1 MCEYFFAKKTGRV
14 HSRRMNPQRN
24 AEVAFPRRP
33 MNILTPLTLPAGFRL
48 PISGRFSPPAN
59 PRTMLRRLLIPL
71 ACLCLWASLFAAPVP
86 VPGDAPVPVD
96 RLRLGNTNVL
106 AMTGTWRF
114 SLEHGISPAVRGEL
128 PADTPVPDF
137 ATSDAS
143 DASWT
148 NILVPANWE
157 IEGFSLLT
165 FQERPA
171 TSHDI
176 GLYRR
181 MVEIPASFAGKA
193 VLWHFD
199 GAYDGAEVFVN
210 GQRCGYHESG
220 FTAFNIDVTKALK
233 PGQRNLFAVRLYKD
247 TSSASLDHGDFW
259 VLGGIYR
266 ETYLVAL
273 PPLHA
278 EDVTVVTDLDDQYKD
293 ATLKSSVRVAG
304 PAGAHFVLTGE
315 LRSLDGATVPT
326 PAMRTAGDIGA
337 DGSATVSLSA
347 PVTAPKLW
355 NAEKPNLYYV
365 FYRLADGNQTIVER
379 VQDRIGFRKLENKG
393 GVQQLNGVPVKYT
406 GICRMEEFTPYGHA
420 LNEECW
426 KTDIILMKADN
437 INAIRLSH
445 YDHAERF
452 MELCDEAG
460 FYLLDEIPA
469 CWIASEVREASR
481 TWAYVLRTKET
492 LDRDK
497 NRPSVVAWACG
508 NESGY
513 GVNNQAMFDYA
524 KAHDSTRPAFISQQN
539 QGQNPRTDFEDY
551 HYPSIQ
557 QLRNMANPNH
567 AKIPVIITEQ
577 HSTDVGAAEVTNFWN
592 IIWPAD
598 NMAGSFIW
606 EWQAQ
611 GMYDKFPE
619 RWSIPTRGLVN
630 DPKTGFRNAHGFGP
644 VTADRQITPMFD
656 FLKAVYSPVLSLA
669 TEIASAGG
677 QCVVPLQNRY
687 SFTDL
692 GELTCRWQALAGDK
706 VLASGESH
714 IAAKPR
720 TSVDASF
727 PATAG
732 MDTLRLEFIHPDGRS
747 VYAINLRIKS

>member
-1 MCEYFFAKKTGRV
+1 MRLQFTNLRCVSLRETA
-14 HSRRMNPQRN
+14 
-24 AEVAFPRRP
+24 
-33 MNILTPLTLPAGFRL
+33 PLHLLLPF
-48 PISGRFSPPAN
+48 
-59 PRTMLRRLLIPL
+59 
-71 ACLCLWASLFAAPVP
+71 ACLCLAASVFAAPVP
-86 VPGDAPVPVD
+86 VPGEAPVPVD
-96 RLRLGNTNVL
+96 RLRPGNTNVIP
-106 AMTGTWRF
+106 MTGTWRF
-114 SLEHGISPAVRGEL
+114 RLEHGVSPAVKGQL
-128 PADTPVPDF
+128 PADAAVPDF
-137 ATSDAS
+137 ATPEGSDAG
-143 DASWT
+143 WT

-157 IEGFSLLT
+157 IEGFSMMT

-181 MVEIPASFAGKA
+181 TVEIPAAFAGKT

-199 GAYDGAEVFVN
+199 GAYDGAELFVN

-273 PPLHA
+273 PKLHVD
-278 EDVTVVTDLDDQYKD
+278 DVTVVTDLDEQYKD
-293 ATLKSSVRVAG
+293 ATLTSTVRVVG
-304 PAGAHFVLTGE
+304 PAGAHFVLTCE
-315 LRSLDGATVPT
+315 LRNLDGTKVETAV
-326 PAMRTAGDIGA
+326 MRQSGEISDQA
-337 DGSATVSLSA
+337 DGSATVTLSA

-355 NAEKPNLYYV
+355 SAEKPNLYYV
-365 FYRLADGNQTIVER
+365 FYRLSDGNQPVER

-393 GVQQLNGVPVKYT
+393 GVQYLNGVPVKYT
-406 GICRMEEFTPYGHA
+406 GICRMEEFSPYGHA
-420 LNEECW
+420 MTEECW
-426 KTDIILMKADN
+426 KTDVILMKADN
-437 INAIRLSH
+437 INAVRLSH

-452 MELCDEAG
+452 MELCDEVG

-469 CWIASEVREASR
+469 CWIASEVRDGSR
-481 TWAYVLRTKET
+481 TWAYILRTKET
-492 LDRDK
+492 IDRDK

-524 KAHDSTRPAFISQQN
+524 KAHDPTRPAFISQQN

-551 HYPSIQ
+551 HYPSVQ

-577 HSTDVGAAEVTNFWN
+577 PSTDVGVAEVTNFWN

-598 NMAGSFIW
+598 NIVGSFIW

-619 RWSIPTRGLVN
+619 RWAIPAHGAAIN
-630 DPKTGFRNAHGFGP
+630 DPKTGFRNAHGSGP
-644 VTADRQITPMFD
+644 VTAERQITPVFD
-656 FLKAVYSPVLSLA
+656 FMKNLYTPVITA
-669 TEIASAGG
+669 AKEVAPADGKF
-677 QCVVPLQNRY
+677 VVPIQNRY

-692 GELTCRWQALAGDK
+692 SELACRWQALAGGK
-706 VLASGESH
+706 VLAAGESR
-714 IAAKPR
+714 IDAKPR
-720 TSVDASF
+720 SSADASF
-727 PATAG
+727 PATPG
-732 MDTLRLEFIHPDGRS
+732 MDTLRLEFFHPDGRS
-747 VYAINLRIKS
+747 VYTVSLKVRPL

>member
-1 MCEYFFAKKTGRV
+1 MPLEFRKQRDTTLRETA
-14 HSRRMNPQRN
+14 RRYLP
-24 AEVAFPRRP
+24 
-33 MNILTPLTLPAGFRL
+33 TLFIAAL
-48 PISGRFSPPAN
+48 SLSASV
-59 PRTMLRRLLIPL
+59 L
-71 ACLCLWASLFAAPVP
+71 AVPVP

-96 RLRLGNTNVL
+96 RLRPGNTNVL
-106 AMTGTWRF
+106 PMTGTWRF
-114 SLEHGISPAVRGEL
+114 RLERGVSPAVKGQL
-128 PADTPVPDF
+128 PADAPVPAF
-137 ATSDAS
+137 ATPEAS
-143 DASWT
+143 DAGWT

-157 IEGFSLLT
+157 IEGFSPLT

-181 MVEIPASFAGKA
+181 IVEVPASFAGKT

-199 GAYDGAEVFVN
+199 GAYDGAELFVN

-220 FTAFNIDVTKALK
+220 FTAFNMDITKALK

-273 PPLHA
+273 PSLHVD
-278 EDVTVVTDLDDQYKD
+278 DVTVVTDLDAQYKD
-293 ATLKSSVRVAG
+293 ATLKSAVRVVG
-304 PAGAHFVLTGE
+304 PAGAHFALTCD
-315 LRSLDGATVPT
+315 LCNLDGSKVAT
-326 PAMRTAGDIGA
+326 PAMSAAGDIG
-337 DGSATVSLSA
+337 DEGSATVNLSA
-347 PVTAPKLW
+347 PVAAPRLW
-355 NAEKPNLYYV
+355 SAEKPNLYYV
-365 FYRLADGNQTIVER
+365 FYRLSNDNRKVVER

-393 GVQQLNGVPVKYT
+393 GVQMLNGVPVKYT
-406 GICRMEEFTPYGHA
+406 GICRMEEFSPYGHA
-420 LNEECW
+420 MNEECW
-426 KTDIILMKADN
+426 KTDIIMMKADN
-437 INAIRLSH
+437 INAVRLSH

-469 CWIASEVREASR
+469 CWIASEVRDASR

-551 HYPSIQ
+551 HYPSVQ

-577 HSTDVGAAEVTNFWN
+577 HSTDVGAAEVTNMWN

-598 NMAGSFIW
+598 NIVGSFIW

-619 RWSIPTRGLVN
+619 RWSIPAHGSAVN
-630 DPKTGFRNAHGFGP
+630 DPKTGFRNAHGYGP
-644 VTADRQITPMFD
+644 VNSERLVTPMFD
-656 FLKAVYSPVLSLA
+656 FLKVVYTPVL
-669 TEIASAGG
+669 TSAREVDPADG
-677 QCVVPLQNRY
+677 QCSVPIQNRY

-692 GELTCRWQALAGDK
+692 SELTCQWQALAGEK

-714 IAAKPR
+714 ITAKPR
-720 TSVDASF
+720 SSVNASF
-727 PATAG
+727 PAAPG
-732 MDTLRLEFIHPDGRS
+732 MNTLHLEFFHPDGRS
-747 VYAINLRIKS
+747 VYAINLKVKAS

>member
-1 MCEYFFAKKTGRV
+1 MSLSGAGSHSVVALAAGKPLHTHGLVDNNGATLFLCSGIASTGRDV
-14 HSRRMNPQRN
+14 TGDVIR
-24 AEVAFPRRP
+24 
-33 MNILTPLTLPAGFRL
+33 LTQAAPLTGGFRL
-48 PISGRFSPPAN
+48 RVASNETTAASAGPAAGVTGFN
-59 PRTMLRRLLIPL
+59 
-71 ACLCLWASLFAAPVP
+71 APVP

-96 RLRLGNTNVL
+96 RLRPGNTNVFP
-106 AMTGTWRF
+106 MTGAWRF
-114 SLEHGISPAVRGEL
+114 RLDHGVSPAVRGEL
-128 PADTPVPDF
+128 PSDASVPDF
-137 ATSDAS
+137 ASPEAS
-143 DASWT
+143 DAGWT
-148 NILVPANWE
+148 NIPVPANWE
-157 IEGFSLLT
+157 IEGFSALT

-181 MVEIPASFAGKA
+181 MVEIPATFTGKT

-273 PPLHA
+273 PPLHV
-278 EDVTVVTDLDDQYKD
+278 EDVAVVTDLDEQYKD
-293 ATLKSSVRVAG
+293 ASLKSTVRVAG
-304 PAGAHFVLTGE
+304 PAGAHFLLTCE
-315 LRSLDGATVPT
+315 MYSLDGARIAL
-326 PAMRTAGDIGA
+326 PAMSQSGDIGG

-355 NAEKPNLYYV
+355 SAEKPNLYYV
-365 FYRLADGNQTIVER
+365 FYRLSDGNRTVVER

-393 GVQQLNGVPVKYT
+393 GVQLLNGVPVKYT

-445 YDHAERF
+445 YDHSERF

-469 CWIASEVREASR
+469 CWIASEVRNASR
-481 TWAYVLRTKET
+481 TWAYVARTKET
-492 LDRDK
+492 MDRDK
-497 NRPSVVAWACG
+497 NRPSVIAWACG

-551 HYPSIQ
+551 HYPSLPATQ
-557 QLRNMANPNH
+557 KHGQPEPRQNPRHRHRAAFDRCRRSRGDQLLEYRLARR
-567 AKIPVIITEQ
+567 Q
-577 HSTDVGAAEVTNFWN
+577 HRRLLHLG
-592 IIWPAD
+592 
-598 NMAGSFIW
+598 MAGP
-606 EWQAQ
+606 
-611 GMYDKFPE
+611 GH
-619 RWSIPTRGLVN
+619 V
-630 DPKTGFRNAHGFGP
+630 
-644 VTADRQITPMFD
+644 RQ
-656 FLKAVYSPVLSLA
+656 V
-669 TEIASAGG
+669 
-677 QCVVPLQNRY
+677 
-687 SFTDL
+687 
-692 GELTCRWQALAGDK
+692 
-706 VLASGESH
+706 
-714 IAAKPR
+714 PR
-720 TSVDASF
+720 TLGRPRPRPRQRSQD
-727 PATAG
+727 
-732 MDTLRLEFIHPDGRS
+732 RLP
-747 VYAINLRIKS
+747 